1 MWYHFIWQ
9 ELMHVTNSMH
19 TLLTPLS
26 HVQLDTIAI
35 YHELRTGL
43 FQYVKHPSHTL
54 IIIIFTFLPF
64 LLYLVVENFER
75 KYDEKKI
82 KTKNGRK

>member
-1 MWYHFIWQ
+1 MTY
-9 ELMHVTNSMH
+9 SMH

-26 HVQLDTIAI
+26 HVQLDNIAI

-43 FQYVKHPSHTL
+43 FQYVKYPRHTL
-54 IIIIFTFLPF
+54 IIIIFTFR
-64 LLYLVVENFER
+64 LVVENFER

-82 KTKNGRK
+82 ERKNGRK